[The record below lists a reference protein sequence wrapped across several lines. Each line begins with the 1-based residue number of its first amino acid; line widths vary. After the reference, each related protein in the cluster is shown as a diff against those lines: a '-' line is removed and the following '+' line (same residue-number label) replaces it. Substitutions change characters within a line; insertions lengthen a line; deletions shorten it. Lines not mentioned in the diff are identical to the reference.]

1 MYEWDEVKRLVNLRK
16 HGVDFAAVE
25 DFAWEYSLTEEDAVV
40 GYGEQR
46 MVSIGPI
53 GLRIHVLV
61 WTGRGDRIR
70 VISLRL
76 ATRAER
82 RRHEQEF

>member
-1 MYEWDEVKRLVNLRK
+1 MYEWDEDKRLANLRK
-16 HGVDFAAVE
+16 HGVDFTAVE
-25 DFAWEYSLTEEDAVV
+25 DFAWEYSITDEDTTV

-46 MVSIGPI
+46 MISIGPI
-53 GLRIHVLV
+53 GLRTHVLV
-61 WTGRGDRIR
+61 WTARGDKIR

-82 RRHEQEF
+82 KRHEQEY